1 MRGGRNAVT
10 TKLLLVE
17 DDLEMR
23 RATRMLLDRAG
34 YRVTEAGSA
43 EEALAAIEKSAPDL
57 LVSDIQLPGLSGVKL
72 CEILRG
78 QPRTA
83 ALPVILLTVM
93 SQSPDKVRGLQT
105 GADDYITKPYDPRE
119 FLARIE
125 TLLRRVRQRSSPEE
139 QLGFHGLRVD
149 LTRREV
155 TVNNRPVD
163 LRRKE
168 YELLLLFLRH
178 PGQLLT
184 RDRVSKTLWSDD
196 VIVTDNAI
204 SVHIRQLRA
213 RLGRFGDRI
222 QTLVGE
228 GYRIDDSD

>member
-1 MRGGRNAVT
+1 MT

-34 YRVTEAGSA
+34 YRVSEAGSA
-43 EEALAAIEKSAPDL
+43 EEALVAIEKGAPDL

-93 SQSPDKVRGLQT
+93 SRSPDKVRGLQT
-105 GADDYITKPYDPRE
+105 GADDYITKPYEPRE

-125 TLLRRVRQRSSPEE
+125 TLLRRVRQRSTPEE
-139 QLGFHGLRVD
+139 TLVFQGLRVD

-155 TVNNRPVD
+155 ILNNRPIS

-184 RDRVSKTLWSDD
+184 RDRVSKTLWNDD

-228 GYRIDDSD
+228 GYRLDDSE